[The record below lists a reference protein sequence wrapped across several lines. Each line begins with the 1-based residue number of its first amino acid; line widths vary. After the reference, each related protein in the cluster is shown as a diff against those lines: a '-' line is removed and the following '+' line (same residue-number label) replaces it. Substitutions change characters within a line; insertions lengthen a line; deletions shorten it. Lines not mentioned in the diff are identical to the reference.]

1 MSISIEELV
10 RRNATLLGKNGLL
23 FRQIDAYVEDFICSE
38 FLSSGKYP
46 NWIEELGGDEIEV
59 DDFIDNIIHQ
69 TINSEEYEDSNFT
82 YFEIPRNYRNAHG
95 VILKYISLCGIDDDE
110 FKIDEKFIFD
120 GDRACSAYAF
130 WWLNDNREWLTQKLQ
145 EFRLSRI
152 EEEEEEEEAEEEED
166 DDNTCGSCVKGL
178 DVPNEFGVCGCW
190 CDVCDRLFRE
200 CDCRFSYSRKTKDNI
215 D

>member
-10 RRNATLLGKNGLL
+10 ADHPTLLGENGLL
-23 FRQIDAYVEDFICSE
+23 FRQIDAYVEDFICNE
-38 FLSSGKYP
+38 FLKNDEYP
-46 NWIEELGGDEIEV
+46 RWKEELVGDEIEV
-59 DDFIDNIIHQ
+59 DEFIDNIIHQ
-69 TINSEEYEDSNFT
+69 TINSEDYEDSNTT

-95 VILKYISLCGIDDDE
+95 VILKYISLSGIDGYDDE

-130 WWLNDNREWLTQKLQ
+130 WWLNNNREWLTQKLQ
-145 EFRLSRI
+145 EFRLSCI
-152 EEEEEEEEAEEEED
+152 EEEAEEEED